1 MTPHESG
8 PRHATPP
15 ADPADDVALGPL
27 TDALRRE
34 SPLPLGLRARVE
46 ARVLS
51 TIRKPASSG
60 LAHLITGCGLFLLL
74 GARPEVV
81 VVGPL
86 AVLLFAA
93 VVAYARFVGVLDGED
108 EPGQGD
114 AGQKAAR

>member
-8 PRHATPP
+8 PQQATPP
-15 ADPADDVALGPL
+15 ADPADEIALGRL
-27 TDALRRE
+27 TAALRHE

-46 ARVLS
+46 ANVLA
-51 TIRKPASSG
+51 TIRKPAAPG
-60 LAHLITGCGLFLLL
+60 PAHLITGCGLFLLL

-93 VVAYARFVGVLDGED
+93 VTAYVRFVTVVDGEG
-108 EPGQGD
+108 EQEQ
-114 AGQKAAR
+114 ASAS

>member
-8 PRHATPP
+8 PQHATPP
-15 ADPADDVALGPL
+15 ADPADEIALGL
-27 TDALRRE
+27 LADALRHE

-46 ARVLS
+46 ARVL
-51 TIRKPASSG
+51 TMIRKPASSG

-74 GARPEVV
+74 GSRPEVV

-93 VVAYARFVGVLDGED
+93 VTAYVRFVTIVGGEG
-108 EPGQGD
+108 EQEQ
-114 AGQKAAR
+114 ASAS

>member
-8 PRHATPP
+8 PHYATPP
-15 ADPADDVALGPL
+15 ADPADELALGPL

-46 ARVLS
+46 ASVLA
-51 TIRKPASSG
+51 TIREPASSG
-60 LAHLITGCGLFLLL
+60 LAHLIIGCGLFLLL

-86 AVLLFAA
+86 AALLFAA
-93 VVAYARFVGVLDGED
+93 VAAYVRFVGVLDRED
-108 EPGQGD
+108 E
-114 AGQKAAR
+114 RS